1 MPIATANVTTSAS
14 SVYTSSGNTAVTWL
28 SLCNYSAGNTPL
40 FLRGSW
46 AGLFG
51 QFQKFRIIL
60 GGLYAREIH
69 HALFGL
75 TKEEREMF
83 NHLISV
89 SGIGPNTAMIML
101 SSLRTDEIAQ
111 AIQTEDVQTIQGI
124 KGIGA
129 KTAQRVIIDLKGKV
143 LKFSASSE
151 NIFSQNN
158 TNRFD
163 ALTALVSL
171 GFDKKSAEKVLDKI
185 DTGDQTVEVLIK
197 EALRLL

>member
-1 MPIATANVTTSAS
+1 MIGLLTGRLIEKTPTELLIDCSGVGYEVKISLNT
-14 SVYTSSGNTAVTWL
+14 YTQL
-28 SLCNYSAGNTPL
+28 SDDESLRIYTKLIVREDAHLLYGFYS
-40 FLRGSW
+40 
-46 AGLFG
+46 
-51 QFQKFRIIL
+51 
-60 GGLYAREIH
+60 
-69 HALFGL
+69 
-75 TKEEREMF
+75 KEEREMF
-83 NHLISV
+83 SHLISV

-101 SSLRTDEIAQ
+101 SSLKTDEIAY
-111 AIQTEDVQTIQGI
+111 AIQTEDVRTIQGI

-143 LKFSASSE
+143 LKFNVSSE

-163 ALTALVSL
+163 ALNALVSL
-171 GFDKKSAEKVLDKI
+171 GFDKKSTEKVLDKI